1 MIVMKKTLLF
11 IAVAFTS
18 LATAYAQTDS
28 QRYEQRYDMLVSRVG
43 ADGIGVETV
52 LNSWSQVDSTNAKM
66 LLGKFTYYFTKAQSA
81 QVVQKDSRK
90 YLGME
95 PILTLKDSLGNDVF
109 YFQENV
115 FDDELYALAVKAADK
130 AVAAW
135 PDRLDLRFLKANA
148 YIAYEKESPDMALA
162 YLHRLVEENMARG
175 SVWDYEGE
183 KTDADFFA
191 DAMQEYCYSFY
202 TIGSDSSYEAFLS
215 LSQQMNK
222 IFPDN
227 TDFINNIGSYYL
239 VKKDYKTALKYY
251 DKVLK
256 KHQDDYTAAQNGM
269 LAARRMKNL
278 KLEKKYLTLI
288 AKYGPD
294 TERVQAQARL
304 DAMKAK

>member
-1 MIVMKKTLLF
+1 MIVMKRILLF
-11 IAVAFTS
+11 MAVAFTS

-66 LLGKFTYYFTKAQSA
+66 LLGKFTYYFTKAQTA
-81 QVVQKDSRK
+81 QVVQKNSRK

-115 FDDELYALAVKAADK
+115 FDDELYGLAVKAADK

-183 KTDADFFA
+183 KTDAAFFA
-191 DAMQEYCYSFY
+191 DAMQDYCYSFY
-202 TIGSDSSYEAFLS
+202 TIGSDASYEAFLS
-215 LSQQMNK
+215 LSQQMNR

-227 TDFINNIGSYYL
+227 AGFINNIGSYYL
-239 VKKDYKTALKYY
+239 VKKEYKTALKYY

-256 KHQDDYTAAQNGM
+256 KHPDDYTAAQNGM

-288 AKYGPD
+288 AKHGPE
-294 TERVQAQARL
+294 TERIQAQARL
-304 DAMKAK
+304 DAMKAR

>member
-1 MIVMKKTLLF
+1 MMLMKRILLF
-11 IAVAFTS
+11 IAAAFMS
-18 LATAYAQTDS
+18 AAAAYAQTDS

-43 ADGIGVETV
+43 ADGVGVETV
-52 LNSWSQVDSTNAKM
+52 LNNWGQVDSTNTKM
-66 LLGKFTYYFTKAQSA
+66 LLGKFTYYFTKAQTT
-81 QVVQKDSRK
+81 QVVQKNTRK

-115 FDDELYALAVKAADK
+115 FDDELYGLAVKAADK
-130 AVAAW
+130 AVSLW
-135 PDRLDLRFLKANA
+135 PDRLDFRFLKANA
-148 YIAYEKESPDMALA
+148 YIAYEKDSPDMALA
-162 YLHRLVEENMARG
+162 YLQRLIDENMARG

-183 KTDADFFA
+183 KTDAAFFA

-202 TIGSDSSYEAFLS
+202 SIGSEASYEAFLS
-215 LSQQMNK
+215 LSQQMSK
-222 IFPDN
+222 LFPDN
-227 TDFINNIGSYYL
+227 TGFVNNIGSYYL

-256 KHQDDYTAAQNGM
+256 KSPDDYTAAQNGM

-288 AKYGPD
+288 ARYGSE
-294 TERVQAQARL
+294 TERMQAQARL